1 MLLTVLF
8 SLPVIVFTVT
18 IIYHYNIITYNY
30 NIIGL
35 INNDVATLQD
45 PILLLKIPLDT
56 RKNFPGNYPQFGHA
70 PSKSFASPGQVDC
83 CMWLPDTR
91 SSRGPAS
98 ELWHSKN
105 TGPPLFSCVLRMGRL
120 RNKFKYPRD
129 KCQSACLLF
138 CRHPIYYV
146 NNVICSLA
154 FLQGISLRH
163 TLSYLLYKPLTWGG
177 CTFLLHRLAMLY
189 LNSLYFCPLPPPTGL
204 TFE

>member
-1 MLLTVLF
+1 MMLQHSETPF
-8 SLPVIVFTVT
+8 YCSKFPW
-18 IIYHYNIITYNY
+18 
-30 NIIGL
+30 
-35 INNDVATLQD
+35 
-45 PILLLKIPLDT
+45 T
-56 RKNFPGNYPQFGHA
+56 RERIFGNYPQFGHA

-105 TGPPLFSCVLRMGRL
+105 TGPPLLIMGRL

-129 KCQSACLLF
+129 KCLSASLLF

-146 NNVICSLA
+146 NNFISSLA

-163 TLSYLLYKPLTWGG
+163 TISYLYKPLTWGG
-177 CTFLLHRLAMLY
+177 FTFLLHRLAMLC
-189 LNSLYFCPLPPPTGL
+189 LNSLYFCPLPPSSYRFNLWITEL
-204 TFE
+204 VVNVWVCVI